1 MKHYRTEANS
11 EFTSLADASPGSSSS
26 MLKVVGVTK
35 TFEGVHA
42 LGDVGFV
49 VNKGHIKALIGPNGA
64 GKTTMLNVIN
74 GLLRPDQGQILF
86 QGHDLV
92 KMSADWIARLGIART
107 FQLIRLFSVNNATVL
122 DNVMIGAH
130 KFLRP
135 TIAGS
140 VFFRSGTR
148 RRQREA
154 EEKALE
160 MLGFV
165 GLEACAGMQPGALSF
180 GNQRLVELARSLM
193 ADPKLLLLD
202 EPASGLND
210 SEVES
215 FMELLSAIKSKGV
228 TILIVEHNMKLV
240 MKVSDD
246 IVALDFG
253 RWLAEGP
260 PSAIAVDPL
269 VIQAYLGTGTAPSRK
284 GGAA

>member
-1 MKHYRTEANS
+1 
-11 EFTSLADASPGSSSS
+11 

-35 TFEGVHA
+35 TFEGLRA
-42 LGDVGFV
+42 LGDVGFG

-64 GKTTMLNVIN
+64 GKTTMLNIIN
-74 GLLRPDQGQILF
+74 GLLQPDHGQVLF

-92 KMSADWIARLGIART
+92 RMSADRIALLGIART
-107 FQLIRLFSVNNATVL
+107 FQLIRLFSVNDATVL

-140 VFFRSGTR
+140 VFFRSRTR
-148 RRQREA
+148 RQQREV
-154 EEKALE
+154 EEKAME
-160 MLGFV
+160 MLRFV
-165 GLEACAGMQPGALSF
+165 GLDECSGMQPGALSF

-215 FMELLSAIKSKGV
+215 FMELLIAIKSKGI

-260 PSAIAVDPL
+260 PSAISRRSVGDQGVPGNRKRL
-269 VIQAYLGTGTAPSRK
+269 LG
-284 GGAA
+284 